1 MSRSPLIYAA
11 VSIVGLVLLAG
22 CGSTSTP
29 AATVTVTTGAD
40 PASSAVTSQ
49 SSTAIASGSPTGTAS
64 PTISP
69 TGADVVFKYGVD
81 PCSLVDV
88 SAVQHVTG
96 PLAEVRSTEDS
107 CIMGRKVDSADMD
120 FRIDDFGEDGADKVL
135 AYKRKIAEE
144 QGTVINPQ
152 TLTGGAFIAKDSRG
166 AYSITWRSDSIEG
179 QLNMSTEFADTLTK
193 PQVELEDL
201 AIGIDKKMDS
211 AQFTITVNG
220 G

>member
-1 MSRSPLIYAA
+1 M
-11 VSIVGLVLLAG
+11 
-22 CGSTSTP
+22 
-29 AATVTVTTGAD
+29 
-40 PASSAVTSQ
+40 
-49 SSTAIASGSPTGTAS
+49 
-64 PTISP
+64 
-69 TGADVVFKYGVD
+69 VFKYGVD

-88 SAVQHVTG
+88 SAVEQVTG

-107 CIMGRKVDSADMD
+107 CIMGRRVDNSDMD

-135 AYKRKIAEE
+135 AYKKKIADE

-152 TLTGGAFIAKDSRG
+152 TLTGGAFIAKDSGG

-179 QLNMSTEFADTLTK
+179 QLNMSAEFADTLTK

-211 AQFTITVNG
+211 ARFTITVNG